1 MPLFALICIDKPGA
15 LAVRMEARPRHLTYV
30 EGLGERLKLAGPFLD
45 EQGEMCG
52 SLLIVDVDDLAAA
65 RAINADDPYTR
76 AGLWERVEVRG
87 FRGAI
92 GGR

>member
-65 RAINADDPYTR
+65 RAINADDPYTQ

-92 GGR
+92 GDR